1 MTGGV
6 AHDFNNLLGV
16 ISNSAHP
23 MRRQTAAWP
32 EAQAQRCEV
41 ALSGIAMPGAMDGVT
56 LARALR
62 RRWPLL
68 PVVLTSGY
76 GTRTPPAGE
85 FTVPH
90 KLC

>member
-1 MTGGV
+1 M

-16 ISNSAHP
+16 ISNSAHL

-41 ALSGIAMPGAMDGVT
+41 ALSGIAMPGAMDGVMP
-56 LARALR
+56 ARVLR